1 MVITKLQSLKDSP
14 FLKNII
20 LGSFLTGGIIFSAF
34 VFIFLEMG
42 QGSKKPIEIVQT
54 TTTSQEEGKTLGTQ
68 TIQESTNESNESN
81 VSNKSN
87 KTNETHETNESNKE
101 NETNLI
107 NLNTAS
113 IEQLDFL
120 PGIGPAFAQRIIEYR
135 TTNGGFNS
143 IEEVMRVK
151 GIGKAIFEKF
161 QDKVFVK

>member
-1 MVITKLQSLKDSP
+1 MVITKFFSLKDSP

-34 VFIFLEMG
+34 VFIFWEMG
-42 QGSKKPIEIVQT
+42 QGSKKPIEIVQN
-54 TTTSQEEGKTLGTQ
+54 TTSQEEGKTLGTQ

-135 TTNGGFNS
+135 TTNGGFTS
-143 IEEVMRVK
+143 IEEIMRVK